1 MLGANRP
8 ANEAMAARLA
18 RFGVASDVL
27 DEAEVSRR
35 FPALCTSPF
44 PTYDDEGEELA
55 HGLGELSALH
65 EHGCGHMDPGA
76 VLSDLLGACRRE
88 GVDVRFNQRVEAIAT
103 SADGERCAS
112 ACAATSPSATHR
124 PLDLSSQHIPPPRA
138 QVRRRRR
145 RRRSGRGGGRRRQC
159 GGAVVCSADGE
170 RRRTPLDASGAR
182 ARAGSC
188 PPSHWLQPIQ
198 P

>member
-1 MLGANRP
+1 MLGANRL

-44 PTYDDEGEELA
+44 PTYDDEGEEVA

-124 PLDLSSQHIPPPRA
+124 PLDLSSQHFLLPPRA
-138 QVRRRRR
+138 GASASTSAALGSRRGSASSMRR
-145 RRRSGRGGGRRRQC
+145 GRGLLR
-159 GGAVVCSADGE
+159 
-170 RRRTPLDASGAR
+170 
-182 ARAGSC
+182 
-188 PPSHWLQPIQ
+188 
-198 P
+198 